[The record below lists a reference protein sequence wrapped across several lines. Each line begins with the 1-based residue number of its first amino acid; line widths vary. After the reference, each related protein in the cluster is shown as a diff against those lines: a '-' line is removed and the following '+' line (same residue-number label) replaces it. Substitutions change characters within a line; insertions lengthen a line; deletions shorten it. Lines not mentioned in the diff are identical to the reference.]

1 MKNVFE
7 YMGWDYS
14 VEDKCRHEKY
24 NGLCPLEKHST
35 SAVHVCKDCCYC
47 FYTYKTDRKFDGND
61 MVLASNKMRE
71 RGDFNEFVSFFRWKS
86 NMNEPYKKGTTYY
99 YDADY
104 ISFMIGDPANFFRL
118 MEEALKK
125 GVIGK

>member
-7 YMGWDYS
+7 YTGWKKHNCGIDYGNPKMCS
-14 VEDKCRHEKY
+14 FPCST
-24 NGLCPLEKHST
+24 CPENKH
-35 SAVHVCKDCCYC
+35 HL
-47 FYTYKTDRKFDGND
+47 DGND
-61 MVLASNKMRE
+61 MVLAINKMQE
-71 RGDFNEFVSFFRWKS
+71 RRDFNEFVSFFRWKS

-118 MEEALKK
+118 MEEAIKE
-125 GVIGK
+125 GVIGDTQVK